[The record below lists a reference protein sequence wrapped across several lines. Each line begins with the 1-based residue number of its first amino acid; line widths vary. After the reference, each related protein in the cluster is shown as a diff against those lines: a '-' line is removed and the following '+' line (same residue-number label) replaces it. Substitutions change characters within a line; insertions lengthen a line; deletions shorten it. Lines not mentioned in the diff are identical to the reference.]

1 MYHNSSMAKLSQCVR
16 ADSPC
21 RGRESIYDE
30 NKRIS
35 RRGVG
40 IGEEEWTTGDGGGRL
55 PLLPAETCQVDPLLE
70 RR

>member
-1 MYHNSSMAKLSQCVR
+1 MAKLSQCVR

-35 RRGVG
+35 RRGVRT
-40 IGEEEWTTGDGGGRL
+40 GEEEWTTGDGGGRLPPLLL

>member
-1 MYHNSSMAKLSQCVR
+1 MAKLSQYVR
-16 ADSPC
+16 TDSPC

-40 IGEEEWTTGDGGGRL
+40 IGKEEWTTGDGGGRL
-55 PLLPAETCQVDPLLE
+55 PLLLLPEETCQVDPLLE
-70 RR
+70 TR